1 MASNYVLENLDK
13 FPCGPGGHDFSGG
26 ESCPKCP
33 KTEVPHLTCLFCNLD
48 GVERYGGVC
57 DEHTVRDADGGGSRE
72 ATGPICGN
80 CHVVVYDKDRD
91 SGGWVIMKDGAPLL
105 A

>member
-1 MASNYVLENLDK
+1 MASNCVLEHLETY
-13 FPCGPGGHDFSGG
+13 PCGPGGHDFSGG
-26 ESCPKCP
+26 SECPRCPKVE
-33 KTEVPHLTCLFCNLD
+33 TPHLTCLFCNLD
-48 GVERYGGVC
+48 GVERYGGIC
-57 DEHTVRDADGGGSRE
+57 DEHTVANGDRE

-80 CHVVVYDKDRD
+80 CHVVVYDADRD

>member
-1 MASNYVLENLDK
+1 MASNIVLDHIEK
-13 FPCGPGGHDFSGG
+13 FPCGPGGHNFADGVACGACGKS
-26 ESCPKCP
+26 E
-33 KTEVPHLTCLFCNLD
+33 TPHLTCLFCELD
-48 GVERYGGVC
+48 GVERYGGIC
-57 DEHTVRDADGGGSRE
+57 DEHIVQNGDRS

-80 CHVVVYDKDRD
+80 CHVVVYDADRD

>member
-1 MASNYVLENLDK
+1 MAGNVVLENLARY
-13 FPCGPGGHDFSGG
+13 PCGPGAHDFSSGDQ
-26 ESCPKCP
+26 CPVCNKRE
-33 KTEVPHLTCLFCNLD
+33 TPHLTCIFCEMD

-57 DEHTVRDADGGGSRE
+57 DEHTVTNGERS

-91 SGGWVIMKDGAPLL
+91 SGGWKLPVEA
-105 A
+105 